1 MAPLGANELTG
12 RDTKAGHVMGP
23 AAVADRFPLGAAL
36 TLDELERYD
45 NAPLLHRLREH
56 EPVTWFAEHGAWLV
70 TSRALFDELQ
80 MDPER
85 FVVDVPD
92 NPQRVVLGDQMLVV
106 DGEEHA
112 RHRGPF
118 AGPFKHTAV
127 HRQFAEAVAGRVDGL
142 LEAFAGDGAAELGA
156 AFASPFAVGAAG
168 DILGLG
174 LEQVQEVHDIYGVFA
189 EGMVGY
195 RDPDATARAAEGRRR
210 LAGLLA
216 PGMERLER
224 TPDDSMLSAAIH
236 AGAWRTREE
245 LDANL
250 RLILFGAVETVES
263 MILNTTWALLHHPDQ
278 VQRLVADP
286 DLWPGAVQEG
296 LRFIPPVGY
305 TDRWATADTE
315 LGGVPI
321 ARGDYVIGVIHAANR
336 DPAIVPDPD
345 RFDITRDPRRQNL
358 SFGKGIHMCLG
369 VNLARLQGTVAL
381 RELFT
386 RLPGLRLDPQHA
398 TEPVG
403 FNFRRPPHLRVLWDH

>member
-1 MAPLGANELTG
+1 
-12 RDTKAGHVMGP
+12 MGP

-45 NAPLLHRLREH
+45 HAPLLHRLRAR

-85 FVVDVPD
+85 FVVDVED
-92 NPQRVVLGDQMLVV
+92 NPQRVVLGRQMLVV
-106 DGEEHA
+106 DGDEHG

-118 AGPFKHTAV
+118 AGPFKRSAV
-127 HRQFAEAVAGRVDGL
+127 HRQFAETVARRVDDL
-142 LEAFAGDGAAELGA
+142 LDGFAGDGAAELSA
-156 AFASPFAVGAAG
+156 AFASPFAVGVAG
-168 DILGLG
+168 DVLGLG

-195 RDPDATARAAEGRRR
+195 RDPQARARAADGRRR

-224 TPDDSMLSAAIH
+224 APDDSLLSAAIH
-236 AGAWRTREE
+236 EGAWRTREE
-245 LDANL
+245 LEANL
-250 RLILFGAVETVES
+250 RLILFGGVETVES
-263 MILNTTWALLHHPDQ
+263 MILNTTWALLHHPEQ
-278 VQRLVADP
+278 VQQLVAEP
-286 DLWPGAVQEG
+286 SLWPGAVQEG

-315 LGGVPI
+315 LSGVAI
-321 ARGDYVIGVIHAANR
+321 ARGDYIIGVIHAANR
-336 DPAIVPDPD
+336 DPAAVPDPD
-345 RFDITRDPRRQNL
+345 RFDIARDARRQIL

-369 VNLARLQGTVAL
+369 VNLARLQGAVAL
-381 RELFT
+381 RALFS
-386 RLPGLRLDPQHA
+386 RLPGLRLDPEHP

-403 FNFRRPPHLRVLWDH
+403 FNFRRPPHLHVCWDR